1 VQREYI
7 LQALRESGFDL
18 VLEQF
23 DGMGS
28 KIGFEMTEGSYRTS
42 GRGTFVGVKTSYVA
56 ELGSAR
62 GPDIDPRLRQGR

>member
-1 VQREYI
+1 
-7 LQALRESGFDL
+7 L